1 MAALYTTDILRL
13 ASSLVADDHLA
24 EPDGI
29 AERRSPICGS
39 RINAEI
45 AIKNGEIS
53 QLAIRA
59 SACAMG
65 QASAAIVRSNAIHIS
80 PAILSDIREQL
91 SQFLKGEGPLPTI
104 WSEISHLAPARD
116 YPARHAAILL
126 PFDAVLLAAS
136 NATHATAA

>member
-13 ASSLVADDHLA
+13 ASCLVAEDHLE

-29 AERRSPICGS
+29 GECRSSLCGS

-45 AIKNGEIS
+45 AMKNGEIS
-53 QLAIRA
+53 QLAMRV

-65 QASAAIVRSNAIHIS
+65 QASAAIVRSNALHIS
-80 PAILSDIREQL
+80 PAALSDIREAL
-91 SQFLKGEGPLPTI
+91 SRFLKGEGPLPTI
-104 WSEISHLAPARD
+104 WSALSHLAPAKE

-136 NATHATAA
+136 NATYTPAT

>member
-13 ASSLVADDHLA
+13 ASCLVAGDHLA
-24 EPDGI
+24 EPDGT
-29 AERRSPICGS
+29 AECRSSICGS

-45 AIKNGEIS
+45 AMKNGEIS
-53 QLAIRA
+53 KLAIRA

-65 QASAAIVRSNAIHIS
+65 QASAAIILSNAIHIS
-80 PAILSDIREQL
+80 PAALSDIRNAL
-91 SQFLKGEGPLPTI
+91 SQFLKGEGPLPII
-104 WSEISHLAPARD
+104 WSALSHLAPAKD

-136 NATHATAA
+136 NAASTTAD